1 MMKNFILLAFLL
13 VATTSIKA
21 QQEISYI
28 VSFPNVVHHE
38 AEVSMIIPNVPANTP
53 LKVRF
58 ARSSPGRYATH
69 EFGKNIYALK
79 AFDVNGKA
87 LNVNQSSGDVYEI
100 AKPTT
105 KVKITYTVFGNWVDG
120 TYAAFDETHAHIN
133 IPAVFAFP
141 IGMDKR
147 ARTVQFSNIENK
159 DWKVGTQLKPLGN
172 GTYYAKDFQYFMDS
186 PIHMSNYNAA
196 SWEVKD
202 VSGKTQTMHLLS
214 HSDDDEIAVFN
225 YAEMLKKV
233 TAEQK
238 AVWGEWPAFDY
249 GHYYFL
255 HCVYPTNA
263 GDGMEHRNSTVI
275 TQPTPKIAGY
285 EKSLL
290 GTFSHEFFHAWNVER
305 FRPKTLEPFNFAQS
319 NVSDA
324 LWIAEGFTRYYGDLT
339 LKRTGFRT
347 TDSIAFTFG
356 TMVNTALNTPG
367 AIHFSPG
374 ESSKYAVFADA
385 GVAVDQTN
393 KQNMFTSYYVYGAS
407 VALALD
413 LRLRANYS
421 RSLDDYMKLLWKK
434 YGRNEIAYSI
444 TDLEKTLSELTK
456 NPTFAKEF
464 FSSFVYGKKKENYT
478 SLLLKAGL
486 ILQKQN
492 AGEAFTGLE
501 RLQTNT
507 SKEVFIS
514 ATTLGTPA
522 YVAGLE
528 DNDVILKADGVEI
541 KSAKDFASII
551 KNKKPSDKIE
561 IVYRR
566 KGMEKTTQI
575 VLTENPN
582 LEVVTIES
590 IGGTFTSEM
599 ESFRKKW
606 LESQVN

>member
-1 MMKNFILLAFLL
+1 MRKYIWVVLLLG
-13 VATTSIKA
+13 ATITVKA
-21 QQEISYI
+21 QQEISYN

-38 AEVSMIIPNVPANTP
+38 AEVSMTIPNVPTNTP

-69 EFGKNIYALK
+69 EFGKNIYSLK
-79 AFDVNGKA
+79 AFDGNGKA
-87 LNVNQSSGDVYEI
+87 LPVKQSSGDVYEI
-100 AKPTT
+100 AKPTA

-133 IPAVFAFP
+133 IPAVFGFP

-147 ARTVQFSNIENK
+147 ARTVRLSNIENK
-159 DWKVGTQLKPLGN
+159 DWKIGTQLKPLGN
-172 GTYYAKDFQYFMDS
+172 GTYYAKNFQYFMDS

-202 VSGKTQTMHLLS
+202 TNGKTQTIHLLAHTS
-214 HSDDDEIAVFN
+214 DDEIGIFN

-249 GHYYFL
+249 SHYYFL

-275 TQPTPKIAGY
+275 TQRTPKIAGY
-285 EKSLL
+285 EKYLL

-339 LKRTGFRT
+339 LKRAGFRT
-347 TDSIAFTFG
+347 TDSIAFTLG

-367 AIHFSPG
+367 ATRFSPV

-393 KQNMFTSYYVYGAS
+393 KQNIFTSYYVYGAS

-413 LRLRANYS
+413 LRLRVDFNLTLDNY
-421 RSLDDYMKLLWKK
+421 MQALWKT
-434 YGRNEIAYSI
+434 YGKTEIAY
-444 TDLEKTLSELTK
+444 TLPDLEKTLALITK
-456 NPTFAKEF
+456 NPAFAKAF
-464 FSSFVYGKKKENYT
+464 FKSFVYSTKKENY
-478 SLLLKAGL
+478 SDLLLHAGL
-486 ILQKQN
+486 VLRKKN
-492 AGEAFTGLE
+492 VGEAFTGIDL
-501 RLQTNT
+501 
-507 SKEVFIS
+507 IS
-514 ATTLGTPA
+514 AKQLVLSPTRVGSPA
-522 YVAGLE
+522 YIAGL
-528 DNDVILKADGVEI
+528 DDGDVILKINDADVKTPKELDDLVS
-541 KSAKDFASII
+541 KH
-551 KNKKPSDKIE
+551 KIGE
-561 IVYRR
+561 KLDIVFSR
-566 KGMEKTTQI
+566 KGMQKTTQLI
-575 VLTENPN
+575 LSENPTV
-582 LEVVTIES
+582 EVATIERTGVELTPAMK
-590 IGGTFTSEM
+590 I
-599 ESFRKKW
+599 FRAKW
-606 LESQVN
+606 LDSQVK